1 MSRRPPLS
9 VLSLV
14 LGLAP
19 TAVALA
25 APVGTGQPEHLYF
38 ADDGV
43 IPNSRLTVLLYRQ
56 VPLEG
61 TDRAAALERLFADN
75 AWPPQWRYGVYDY
88 HHYHPNAH
96 EALGVARGQA
106 RLRLGGEQGQ
116 DVAVT
121 AGDVVVLPAGTGHR
135 NLESSADFLVVGA
148 YPPDQQDFITQRADP
163 AAHARSVELIAQ
175 VPLPTSDPV
184 SGREGALP
192 TLWR

>member
-1 MSRRPPLS
+1 MVHSPSLS
-9 VLSLV
+9 ILSLV

-19 TAVALA
+19 TTVALA
-25 APVGTGQPEHLYF
+25 APVGTGQPEQLHF

-43 IPNSRLTVLLYRQ
+43 IPNSRLPVLLYRQ

-61 TDRAAALERLFADN
+61 ADRAAALERLFADN
-75 AWPPQWRYGVYDY
+75 AWPPQWRYGVYSY

-96 EALGVARGQA
+96 EVLGVARGQA
-106 RLRLGGEQGQ
+106 TLRLGGEQGQ
-116 DVAVT
+116 DVQVS

-163 AAHARSVELIAQ
+163 AAHARSVGLIAG
-175 VPLPTSDPV
+175 VPLPASDPV
-184 SGREGALP
+184 TGREGALP
-192 TLWR
+192 ALWR

>member
-1 MSRRPPLS
+1 MAHSPSLS
-9 VLSLV
+9 ILSLV

-19 TAVALA
+19 TTVALA
-25 APVGTGQPEHLYF
+25 APVGAGQPEQLHF

-43 IPNSRLTVLLYRQ
+43 IPNSCLPVLLYRQ

-61 TDRAAALERLFADN
+61 ADRAAALERLFADN
-75 AWPPQWRYGVYDY
+75 AWPPQWRYGVYSY

-96 EALGVARGQA
+96 EVLGVAHGQA
-106 RLRLGGEQGQ
+106 TLRLGGEQGQ
-116 DVAVT
+116 DVQVS

-163 AAHARSVELIAQ
+163 AAHARSVGLIAG
-175 VPLPTSDPV
+175 VSFPASDPV
-184 SGREGALP
+184 TGREGALP
-192 TLWR
+192 ALWR

>member
-43 IPNSRLTVLLYRQ
+43 IPNSRLPVPLYRQ

-88 HHYHPNAH
+88 QHYHPNAH

>member
-25 APVGTGQPEHLYF
+25 APVGTGQPEQLYF

-43 IPNSRLTVLLYRQ
+43 IPNSRLPVLLYRQ
-56 VPLEG
+56 IPLEG

>member
-43 IPNSRLTVLLYRQ
+43 IPNSRLPVLLYRQ
-56 VPLEG
+56 IPLEG

-106 RLRLGGEQGQ
+106 TLRLGGEQGQ

-184 SGREGALP
+184 SGREGVLP

>member
-1 MSRRPPLS
+1 MTHRPSLS
-9 VLSLV
+9 ILSLV

-19 TAVALA
+19 TTVALA
-25 APVGTGQPEHLYF
+25 APVGTGQPEQLHF

-43 IPNSRLTVLLYRQ
+43 IPNSRLPVLLYRQ

-61 TDRAAALERLFADN
+61 ADRAAALERLFADN
-75 AWPPQWRYGVYDY
+75 AWPPQWRYGVYSY

-96 EALGVARGQA
+96 EVLGVVRGQA
-106 RLRLGGEQGQ
+106 TLRLGGEQGQ
-116 DVAVT
+116 DVQVS

-163 AAHARSVELIAQ
+163 AAHARSVGLIAG
-175 VPLPTSDPV
+175 VPLPASDPV
-184 SGREGALP
+184 TGREGALP
-192 TLWR
+192 ALWR

>member
-1 MSRRPPLS
+1 MPRRPPLS
-9 VLSLV
+9 ILSLV

-19 TAVALA
+19 AALALA
-25 APVGTGQPEHLYF
+25 APVGAGQPERLRF

-43 IPNSRLTVLLYRQ
+43 IPNSRLPVLLYRQ

-61 TDRAAALERLFADN
+61 ADRAAALEELFVTYG
-75 AWPPQWRYGVYDY
+75 WPPQWRYGVYRY

-96 EALGVARGQA
+96 EVLGVARGRA
-106 RLRLGGEQGQ
+106 KLRLGGEQGQ
-116 DVAVT
+116 DVQVT

-163 AAHARSVELIAQ
+163 AAHARSVGLIAG
-175 VPLPTSDPV
+175 VPLPASDPV
-184 SGREGALP
+184 TGREGALP
-192 TLWR
+192 ALWR

>member
-1 MSRRPPLS
+1 MPHRPSLS

-19 TAVALA
+19 AALALA
-25 APVGTGQPEHLYF
+25 APVGAGQPEQLHF

-43 IPNSRLTVLLYRQ
+43 IPNSRLPVLLYRQ
-56 VPLEG
+56 VPLAG
-61 TDRAAALERLFADN
+61 SDRAAALERLFADN

-96 EALGVARGQA
+96 EVLGVARGQA

-116 DVAVT
+116 DVEVT

-148 YPPDQQDFITQRADP
+148 YPPDRQDFITQRADP
-163 AAHARSVELIAQ
+163 AAHACSVELIAQ
-175 VPLPTSDPV
+175 VPVPLTDPV
-184 SGREGALP
+184 TGREGALP
-192 TLWR
+192 ELWR

>member
-43 IPNSRLTVLLYRQ
+43 IPNSRLPVLLYRQ

-148 YPPDQQDFITQRADP
+148 YPPDQQDFITQRADS

>member
-43 IPNSRLTVLLYRQ
+43 IPNSRLPVLLYRQ
-56 VPLEG
+56 VLLEG

-184 SGREGALP
+184 SGREGTLP

>member
-1 MSRRPPLS
+1 MSRRSPLS

>member
-43 IPNSRLTVLLYRQ
+43 IPNSRLPVLLYRQ

-75 AWPPQWRYGVYDY
+75 GWPPQWRYGVYDY

>member
-1 MSRRPPLS
+1 MPRRPPLS

-43 IPNSRLTVLLYRQ
+43 IPNSRLPVLLYRQ

-75 AWPPQWRYGVYDY
+75 AWPPQWRYGVYSY

-96 EALGVARGQA
+96 EVLGVARGQA
-106 RLRLGGEQGQ
+106 TLRLGGEQGQ
-116 DVAVT
+116 DVQVS

-148 YPPDQQDFITQRADP
+148 YPPDQQDFITQRANP
-163 AAHARSVELIAQ
+163 AAHARSVGLIAG
-175 VPLPTSDPV
+175 VSLPASDPV
-184 SGREGALP
+184 TGREGALP
-192 TLWR
+192 ALWR